1 MLDPHLVRRT
11 DQFIH
16 EVYSFAISNCHD
28 MLDYDNRVV
37 YVRKEQTKIFTTD
50 PPVPPLGFSY
60 EVESSDESV
69 DETPLSVRSNNSS
82 VIEIL
87 DSDDEVQVD
96 QGREEVVTEVVT
108 EATLPLTESELHINI
123 IDDFDNP
130 RPGPSGLNLRNVHV
144 AKRPPHHYSDS
155 ESDLDVGCETEQP
168 THIKNPV
175 MDDSDS
181 GESVQII
188 GSKKALRER
197 TPVLIDLSDT
207 DSEDTPRV
215 RHPKKHKKRKHRSCV
230 QDCESF
236 PVKKDTSTPQTPD
249 KRLDQGTPVEDSNK
263 GSSNAKP
270 EVKDDS
276 PVTSN
281 GSLVLKSVIG
291 DVIINGKSSKSLS
304 NSVGDESKDPVVRKS
319 GFLKSVISSLHDAIG
334 GRSEESSTTE
344 FVTVSNSD
352 QLR

>member
-1 MLDPHLVRRT
+1 MLEPHLVRRT

-37 YVRKEQTKIFTTD
+37 YVRKEQTRIFTTD

-69 DETPLSVRSNNSS
+69 DETPPSVRSNNSS

-96 QGREEVVTEVVT
+96 QGREVTEVVT

-130 RPGPSGLNLRNVHV
+130 RPGPSGLNLRNGHV
-144 AKRPPHHYSDS
+144 AKRPPCRYSDS

-168 THIKNPV
+168 SDIRS
-175 MDDSDS
+175 DDSDS

-207 DSEDTPRV
+207 DPEDTPRV
-215 RHPKKHKKRKHRSCV
+215 RHRKKHKKRKHPSCA
-230 QDCESF
+230 QGCESF
-236 PVKKDTSTPQTPD
+236 SVKKDTSTPD
-249 KRLDQGTPVEDSNK
+249 KRLDQGTPLEDSNK
-263 GSSNAKP
+263 GSSNTNP
-270 EVKDDS
+270 EVEDDS
-276 PVTSN
+276 PATSN
-281 GSLVLKSVIG
+281 CSPVLKSVIG
-291 DVIINGKSSKSLS
+291 DVIINGKSSKSRS
-304 NSVGDESKDPVVRKS
+304 NSASDESKDPAVRKS

-334 GRSEESSTTE
+334 GKSEASSTTSE
-344 FVTVSNSD
+344 VVTASKSD